1 MSSSSNK
8 IVLKSS
14 DGEMFEMEESEARL
28 SGLIR
33 RMIEDECT
41 KPFIPILNV
50 TGDILSIFIE
60 YCRKHADTANDDDAR
75 RLFDSELIHK
85 DIKTLKKL
93 GRAARYLDIWSLQDL
108 SHRTIFEKH
117 ERLKNPRTI

>member
-28 SGLIR
+28 SGLITN
-33 RMIEDECT
+33 MIELECT
-41 KPFIPILNV
+41 KPFISILNV
-50 TGDILSIFIE
+50 TGEILSIFIE
-60 YCRKHADTANDDDAR
+60 YCRTHANTANDDDDR

-85 DIKTLKKL
+85 DVKTLKYL
-93 GRAARYLDIWSLQDL
+93 ARAAEYLDIWSLKDL
-108 SHRTIFEKH
+108 SCRTLFDKLEK
-117 ERLKNPRTI
+117 KDS